1 MSFGKFCTR
10 ILVPLCLPYSL
21 FIGCS
26 VIGLIAGSATSPS
39 HPGRYTVRGGLDS
52 LAPGTD
58 VNIVLYDRTSYQ
70 GKFAEVARIPP
81 RLYRRI
87 YDTVTARSSLAR
99 LIPRLGQTVTVY
111 STGGK
116 DSGSF
121 AGVSLG
127 QVLVRTMDGL
137 DTVGVPLDD
146 VAWILIS
153 DSLRLEGHLFLKHV
167 HAGTIPGMYVVRLNP
182 DQNVITVGYET
193 VDIVEILPQ
202 SSGALTGFLIGAAV
216 DVTVIILAV
225 AAENKAESDC
235 NSQATACNKNSSD
248 CGSSRR

>member
-26 VIGLIAGSATSPS
+26 VVGLIVGSASSPS
-39 HPGRYTVRGGLDS
+39 RPGRYTVRAGLDS

-58 VNIVLYDRTSYQ
+58 VNIVLYNKTSYQ
-70 GKFAEVARIPP
+70 GKFAELARIPP
-81 RLYRRI
+81 KLYRRI
-87 YDTVTARSSLAR
+87 YDTVTAKSSLAP

-127 QVLVRTMDGL
+127 QVLLRTMDGL
-137 DTVGVPLDD
+137 DTVGVLLDD
-146 VAWILIS
+146 VAWIQVS
-153 DSLRLEGHLFLKHV
+153 DSLRLEGPRFVKHV
-167 HAGTIPGMYVVRLNP
+167 HAGTIPGMYVVRLGK
-182 DQNVITVGYET
+182 DQDMITVGYET
-193 VDIVEILPQ
+193 VDLVEILPR
-202 SSGALTGFLIGAAV
+202 SSGALTGFLVGAAI
-216 DVTVIILAV
+216 DATVLIIACEN
-225 AAENKAESDC
+225 AERSRSDC
-235 NSQATACNKNSSD
+235 GSGSPTYNNSAD